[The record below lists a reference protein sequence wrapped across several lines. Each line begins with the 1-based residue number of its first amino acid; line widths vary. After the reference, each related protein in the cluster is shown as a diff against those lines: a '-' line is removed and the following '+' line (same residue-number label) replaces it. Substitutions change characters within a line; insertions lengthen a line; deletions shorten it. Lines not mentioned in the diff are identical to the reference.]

1 MSSSHNGRRL
11 FGRIGGTRRWVAVS
25 SLLGIVTVGSG
36 IGLVA
41 MAAYLLTRSALLG
54 SAASLSLTILGV
66 RFFAVTR
73 VVGRYCER
81 YIGHLGT
88 FRVLTRARVWLFT
101 GLINSDVLARAGRR
115 RGDVVTGL
123 VDDVETMQ
131 DRLLRVSSP
140 PLVAFGSL
148 AIGVT
153 ALLAIN
159 ATTAVILASA
169 FLLEALAL
177 PSLLRARTASDA
189 AGLVQLRAQ
198 RLAHAT
204 EYLDGLE
211 TLHVWGETNRF
222 TDPLAEFDKSDA
234 MFSHRLATGR
244 ALIDAA
250 VIAITGICVL
260 AVVVTIHSID
270 STSAEL
276 WWLAATPLI
285 TLATFE
291 ALGPLLSVPEH
302 KATTDAAA
310 GRILEL
316 AAQTKRQTSSS
327 TEAETPH
334 SASVDNPSIELVDV
348 SFAFSSDRSVLRH
361 ASLSIPFSTTVAIA
375 APSGSGK
382 STLLNLL
389 LGALECDSGKLRVG
403 GLDPTQRRTDDR
415 PLIAAV
421 LQDDHLFDTTV
432 RDNLLVGDGEASD
445 SRILEVCEI
454 AGLSSFLARR
464 EGGLEAQVGPD
475 GELLSGGERQRL
487 MIARALL
494 ASAPILVL
502 DEATEHLEA
511 SLRAQ
516 IMTNVFEA
524 RKGQTT
530 VVLAHDVAAIANADI
545 IYDLVDGRFV
555 PR

>member
-1 MSSSHNGRRL
+1 MNGSHSGRHL
-11 FGRIGGTRRWVAVS
+11 FARIGGTRRWVAVS
-25 SLLGIVTVGSG
+25 SLLGIVTIGSG

-81 YIGHLGT
+81 YLGHLGT

-101 GLINSDVLARAGRR
+101 GLVHSDVLAKAGRR

-177 PSLLRARTASDA
+177 PFLLRARTASDA
-189 AGLVQLRAQ
+189 ARLVQLRAQ

-211 TLHVWGETNRF
+211 TLHVWGQTNRF
-222 TDPLAEFDKSDA
+222 TEPLAAFDENDA
-234 MFSHRLATGR
+234 TLSQRLATSR

-250 VIAITGICVL
+250 VVAITGICVL
-260 AVVVTIHSID
+260 AVVVTLHSID
-270 STSAEL
+270 TTSAEL

-302 KATTDAAA
+302 RAATDAAA

-316 AAQTKRQTSSS
+316 ASDTERREISSKRDT
-327 TEAETPH
+327 TGNTPFDTH
-334 SASVDNPSIELVDV
+334 PSIEFVDV
-348 SFAFSSDRSVLRH
+348 SFAFTRDQPVLRH
-361 ASLSIPFSTTVAIA
+361 ASLTIPFGTTIAIA

-382 STLLNLL
+382 STVLNLL
-389 LGALECDSGKLRVG
+389 LGALACDSGQIRVG
-403 GLDPTQRRTDDR
+403 GADPTQRRADGP
-415 PLIAAV
+415 PLVAAV

-445 SRILEVCEI
+445 SQILNVCAI
-454 AGLSSFLARR
+454 AGLSPFLARH
-464 EGGLEAQVGPD
+464 EDGLDAQVGPN

-494 ASAPILVL
+494 ADAPILVL

-511 SLRAQ
+511 SLRSQ
-516 IMTNVFEA
+516 IMTNVLA
-524 RKGQTT
+524 TRNGRTT
-530 VVLAHDVAAIANADI
+530 VVLAHDVAAFANADLV
-545 IYDLVDGRFV
+545 YDLVDGQFV